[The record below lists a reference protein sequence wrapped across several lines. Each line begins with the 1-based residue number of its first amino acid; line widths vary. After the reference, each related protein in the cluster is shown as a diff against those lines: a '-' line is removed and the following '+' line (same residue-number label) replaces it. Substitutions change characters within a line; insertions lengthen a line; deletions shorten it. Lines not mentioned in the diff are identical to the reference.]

1 MDENQGMNAQDVLS
15 DSAEAAAAN
24 LRNSADSLDEAS
36 QRIDGTQF
44 PSGEQ
49 AKEQW
54 QEIVDKVSAFLA
66 ELPEYLSG
74 FFSEYKQP
82 IVTIGLIVAAIIS
95 VKLTLAVLSA
105 LNDIPLLSPMLEL
118 IGLGYSAWFIYRYL
132 WRASSRK
139 ELASDFNALKEQ
151 VLGSNPFK

>member
-1 MDENQGMNAQDVLS
+1 MDENKDMNDVIS
-15 DSAEAAAAN
+15 DSAEAAAEA
-24 LRNSADSLDEAS
+24 LRSSAESLEEVS
-36 QRIDGTQF
+36 GKIESTQF

-74 FFSEYKQP
+74 FFGEYKQP

-95 VKLTLAVLSA
+95 VKLTLAVLGA
-105 LNDIPLLSPMLEL
+105 LNDIPLLSPLLEL
-118 IGLGYSAWFIYRYL
+118 IGLGYSAWFVYRYL
-132 WRASSRK
+132 WKASSRK
-139 ELASDFNALKEQ
+139 ELANDFNALKEQ
-151 VLGSNPFK
+151 VLGNNPFK